1 MTVAVVRVKAV
12 VDGNILNDDF
22 NLYLSITGERTKRI
36 GLGTFS
42 DGVDRARPMLIFAN
56 PDFVLYR
63 DTQISR
69 ADDLNQIVGIEVK
82 KIERTPQGAVARA
95 TGLDQWTGRSD
106 TRNALEVGEN
116 IDRQELIERIVLRVP
131 FVTQLEGYGTSTR
144 VEEPLSKP
152 EKRDCGKVSQ
162 QVAA

>member
-1 MTVAVVRVKAV
+1 MRRSFDLLDLDTYDLIQV
-12 VDGNILNDDF
+12 
-22 NLYLSITGERTKRI
+22 I
-36 GLGTFS
+36 GTADLGI
-42 DGVDRARPMLIFAN
+42 P
-56 PDFVLYR
+56 
-63 DTQISR
+63 
-69 ADDLNQIVGIEVK
+69 IEHE
-82 KIERTPQGAVARA
+82 IRS
-95 TGLDQWTGRSD
+95 DQWTGRSD